1 MAYNPYGSRS
11 NYKHS
16 FAVKHLDMKNQILL
30 EDEFWDI
37 VGGKGTFAEL
47 LSIYREVGEE
57 KGRQVMDRLAYES

>member
-1 MAYNPYGSRS
+1 MAYNPYGARA

-30 EDEFWDI
+30 QEEFRDI

-47 LSIYREVGEE
+47 LQIYREVGQE
-57 KGRQVMDRLAYES
+57 KGRQVMDQLAYES